1 MSLFSNRID
10 EARLDEAISEI
21 ASTPVDEH
29 EMAAAASR
37 VRGKLAQFAATGIAP
52 EEPIAPLAPT
62 PTIHAVH
69 SPLRGCE
76 DFQAEIP
83 AYLAGELPAAR
94 ALLVEDHTR
103 SCVPCRRAL
112 RTAREGKPLSGNT
125 TAPVVVQ
132 MPQRRDRR
140 TLYALAAVLV
150 AALGTGIFLMQD
162 LLISGG
168 QMARVE
174 AIEGSLYRIDGER
187 TAQLGAG
194 AAIQEGDE
202 IRTAKGSHAFVRMT
216 DGSVIEMSERAGL
229 SLDAGRKGN
238 TIELERGKIIVQ
250 AAKQRPRHLYVETDD
265 CLVAVTGTIFSV
277 NHGTKGS
284 RVAVVEGEVHVNQ
297 SGRENILHPGGQ
309 VVTAASLSTVPVTQ
323 EIAWSK
329 NAKQYD
335 QLLAELT
342 AASADIDSQIER
354 PGLRYS
360 TRLLDLSPAD
370 TKVFIA
376 LPNLAKNLGE
386 TQTLL
391 DQKLAESETLRQW
404 WQDNFSSDAERQK
417 VHDLIDRI
425 SELGSHLG
433 PEIAIAVGKSTTGAD
448 SDAEPVLTAE
458 IENQAAFRAALT
470 AEIDRLNGEG
480 GEHPHKIRIVETLPA
495 TATPGEDHELLL
507 WIGSDLFVASPSAAL
522 INQVAANGSGSNPFV
537 ASAFRNRV
545 AASYQDG
552 AGWLFSADLA
562 SLIGQSATVTNGES
576 TEDHH
581 IAETLGILDLD
592 QFIVERRDVE
602 GRTET
607 RAVLT
612 FKQARRGVAAWL
624 AEPAPMRALDFVSPD
639 ANAAA
644 AFVVKN
650 PAMLLDELLAANPK
664 FAAELEKAEA
674 KEGFRLRDDVVAPL
688 GGEFALALDGPVL
701 PKPSWKFVAEVYDPN
716 TLEHTIELTVERLN
730 RELTKN
736 GKGGVTLSTETS
748 GGRTWHAI
756 NSEDLGM
763 SIHYAFEGGFLVAA
777 PSRTLIERA
786 FAGRDSGATLG
797 RSERLRNLLGTDGQV
812 NVSAL
817 VFQDL
822 GALAKQGAKFIPQK
836 ALDSKEA
843 NPLRSFLGQGPSAIY
858 AYAEENRILFGSNA
872 VNGPLGDNLKLLTG
886 FSSILRSMG
895 GHDGGD
901 S

>member
-10 EARLDEAISEI
+10 EARLDQAISEI

-29 EMAAAASR
+29 EMAAAAAR
-37 VRGKLAQFAATGIAP
+37 VRQKLAQFAAKADLESDFAEGASETVPAASP
-52 EEPIAPLAPT
+52 A
-62 PTIHAVH
+62 IHAVH
-69 SPLRGCE
+69 SPLRHCE

-112 RTAREGKPLSGNT
+112 RTAREGKPAVAAAIPALAS
-125 TAPVVVQ
+125 PV
-132 MPQRRDRR
+132 RRDRR

-150 AALGTGIFLMQD
+150 AALGTGLFLMQD
-162 LLISGG
+162 FFISGG

-194 AAIQEGDE
+194 AAVNEGDE

-297 SGRENILHPGGQ
+297 SGREDVLHPGAQ
-309 VVTAASLSTVPVTQ
+309 VVTAASLSAVPVTQ

-329 NAKQYD
+329 NAAQYD

-360 TRLLDLSPAD
+360 TRLLDLSPVG

-386 TQTLL
+386 TQRLL
-391 DQKLAESETLRQW
+391 DQKLEESETLRQW
-404 WQDNFSSDAERQK
+404 WQDNFSSDAERRK
-417 VHDLIDRI
+417 VHDLIERI
-425 SELGSHLG
+425 SELGGHLG
-433 PEIAIAVGKSTTGAD
+433 PEIAIAVGKQVTGAET
-448 SDAEPVLTAE
+448 EPVLMAE
-458 IENQAAFRAALT
+458 VENAAAFQAALT
-470 AEIDRLNGEG
+470 AEVERLNGEAG
-480 GEHPHKIRIVETLPA
+480 REKLRIVTTLPA
-495 TATPGEDHELLL
+495 TSSAAEDRELILYV
-507 WIGSDLFVASPSAAL
+507 GSDLFVASPNAAL
-522 INQVAANGSGSNPFV
+522 INQVAANGSGANPFLETP
-537 ASAFRNRV
+537 FRNRV

-562 SLIGQSATVTNGES
+562 SLIGDSSAEQGGAES
-576 TEDHH
+576 EDHQV
-581 IAETLGILDLD
+581 AETLGILDMD
-592 QFIVERRDVE
+592 QFIVERRDLD
-602 GRTET
+602 GRAET
-607 RAVLT
+607 RATLT
-612 FKQARRGVAAWL
+612 FKQARRGIAAWL

-650 PAMLLDELLAANPK
+650 PATLLDELLAANPK
-664 FAAELEKAEA
+664 FASELAEA
-674 KEGFRLRDDVVAPL
+674 EAREGFRLRDDVVAPL

-701 PKPSWKFVAEVYDPN
+701 PKPSWKFVAEVYDPA
-716 TLEHTIELTVERLN
+716 TLQHTIELTVERLN
-730 RELTKN
+730 RELAKN
-736 GKGGVTLSTETS
+736 GKGRVTLTSETS
-748 GGRTWHAI
+748 GGRIWHALA
-756 NSEDLGM
+756 SEDLGI
-763 SIHYAFEGGFLVAA
+763 SVHYAFEGGFVVAA
-777 PSRTLIERA
+777 PSRTLLERA
-786 FAGRDSGATLG
+786 FSARESGATLG
-797 RSERLRNLLGTDGQV
+797 RSERLRDLLGTDGQV

-822 GALAKQGAKFIPQK
+822 GALAKQGAKFIPK
-836 ALDSKEA
+836 SALEGKDASS
-843 NPLRSFLGQGPSAIY
+843 LRSFLGQGPSAIY
-858 AYAEENRILFGSNA
+858 AYAETDRILFGSNA
-872 VNGPLGDNLKLLTG
+872 LNGPLGDNLKLLTG
-886 FSSILRSMG
+886 FSSILRSIG
-895 GHDGGD
+895 GHEGD

>member
-1 MSLFSNRID
+1 MSLFKNRID
-10 EARLDEAISEI
+10 EARLDQAISEI

-37 VRGKLAQFAATGIAP
+37 VRNKLAQFAATGVAP

-112 RTAREGKPLSGNT
+112 RTAREGKPQVAAVA
-125 TAPVVVQ
+125 APL
-132 MPQRRDRR
+132 PQRRDRR

-150 AALGTGIFLMQD
+150 AALGTGLFLMQD
-162 LLISGG
+162 FFISGG

-174 AIEGSLYRIDGER
+174 AIEGSLYRIDGEQ

-194 AAIQEGDE
+194 AAIREGDE

-309 VVTAASLSTVPVTQ
+309 VVTAASLSTVPVAQ

-329 NAKQYD
+329 NAEQYD
-335 QLLAELT
+335 RLLAELT

-386 TQTLL
+386 TQALL

-433 PEIAIAVGKSTTGAD
+433 PEIAIAVAKSGTG
-448 SDAEPVLTAE
+448 SESETEPVLTAE
-458 IENQAAFRAALT
+458 IQNEAAFRAALT
-470 AEIDRLNGEG
+470 AELDRLAGEP
-480 GEHPHKIRIVETLPA
+480 GEHKHIRIVESLPA
-495 TATPGEDHELLL
+495 TATPGEDKELLL
-507 WIGSDLFVASPSAAL
+507 YVGTDLFVASPNAAL
-522 INQVAANGSGSNPFV
+522 INQVVANGTGSNPFV

-562 SLIGQSATVTNGES
+562 TLIGES
-576 TEDHH
+576 TAVTKGQDSEDHQM
-581 IAETLGILDLD
+581 AESLGILDLD
-592 QFIVERRDVE
+592 QFIVERRDME

-624 AEPAPMRALDFVSPD
+624 AEPAPMRSLDFVSPD

-650 PAMLLDELLAANPK
+650 PATLLDELLAANPK
-664 FAAELEKAEA
+664 FAVELAQAEA
-674 KEGFRLRDDVVAPL
+674 KEGFRLRDDIVAPL

-701 PKPSWKFVAEVYDPN
+701 PKPSWKFVAEVYDPA
-716 TLEHTIELTVERLN
+716 TLQHTIELTVERLN

-736 GKGGVTLSTETS
+736 GKGGVTLSTETR

-756 NSEDLGM
+756 TSEDLGM

-786 FAGRDSGATLG
+786 FSGRESGATLG
-797 RSERLRNLLGTDGQV
+797 RSERLKNLLGTDGQV

-858 AYAEENRILFGSNA
+858 AYAEEDRILFGSNA
-872 VNGPLGDNLKLLTG
+872 LNGPLGDNLKLLTG

>member
-1 MSLFSNRID
+1 MSLFSTRID
-10 EARLDEAISEI
+10 EARLDQAISEI

-29 EMAAAASR
+29 EMAVAAAR

-52 EEPIAPLAPT
+52 EEPIPASVT
-62 PTIHAVH
+62 PAIHAVH
-69 SPLRGCE
+69 SPLKNCE

-83 AYLAGELPAAR
+83 AYLAGQLPAAR

-112 RTAREGKPLSGNT
+112 RTAREGKPQI
-125 TAPVVVQ
+125 APAAVVARA
-132 MPQRRDRR
+132 PQNNRR

-162 LLISGG
+162 FFISGG

-174 AIEGSLYRIDGER
+174 AIEGSLYRIDGEA

-194 AAIQEGDE
+194 AAIREGDE

-250 AAKQRPRHLYVETDD
+250 AAKQRPRHLYVETED

-309 VVTAASLSTVPVTQ
+309 VVTAASLSTVPVKQ

-329 NAKQYD
+329 NAAQYD

-342 AASADIDSQIER
+342 AASTDIDSQIER

-360 TRLLDLSPAD
+360 TLLLDLSPAN

-376 LPNLAKNLGE
+376 LPNLARNLGE
-386 TQTLL
+386 TQRLL

-404 WQDNFSSDAERQK
+404 WDDNFSSDAERRK

-433 PEIAIAVGKSTTGAD
+433 PEIAISVGKSGTET
-448 SDAEPVLTAE
+448 EPVLSAE
-458 IENQAAFRAALT
+458 VANEAAFRAALI
-470 AEIDRLNGEG
+470 AEVERITSESGHR
-480 GEHPHKIRIVETLPA
+480 KIRIIESLPA
-495 TATPGEDHELLL
+495 VATSGEEHELLL
-507 WIGSDLFVASPSAAL
+507 WIGDGLFVASTNPAL
-522 INQVAANGSGSNPFV
+522 INQVAANAAGGNPFV
-537 ASAFRNRV
+537 GTAFRNRV

-562 SLIGQSATVTNGES
+562 SLIGENTATTPGTNDE
-576 TEDHH
+576 EHH

-602 GRTET
+602 DRTET

-650 PAMLLDELLAANPK
+650 PATLLDELLAANPK
-664 FAAELEKAEA
+664 FAAELAQAEA
-674 KEGFRLRDDVVAPL
+674 REGFRLRDDVVAPL

-701 PKPSWKFVAEVYDPN
+701 PKPSWKFVAEVYDPA
-716 TLEHTIELTVERLN
+716 TLQHTIELTVERLN
-730 RELTKN
+730 RELAKN
-736 GKGGVTLSTETS
+736 GKGKVTLTTETS
-748 GGRTWHAI
+748 GGRTWHMI
-756 NSEDLGM
+756 TSEDLGM

-786 FAGRDSGATLG
+786 FSGRESGATLG
-797 RSERLRNLLGTDGQV
+797 RSERLKNLLGTDGQI

-858 AYAEENRILFGSNA
+858 AYAQEDRILFGSNA
-872 VNGPLGDNLKLLTG
+872 LNGPLGDNLKLLTG
-886 FSSILRSMG
+886 FSGILRSMG
-895 GHDGGD
+895 GHGGD

>member
-10 EARLDEAISEI
+10 EARLDQAISEI

-37 VRGKLAQFAATGIAP
+37 VRAKLSQYAASGFPAEEQAPEAIAP
-52 EEPIAPLAPT
+52 ST

-69 SPLRGCE
+69 SPLRRCE

-112 RTAREGKPLSGNT
+112 RTAREGKPQIAAVVA
-125 TAPVVVQ
+125 AP

-150 AALGTGIFLMQD
+150 AALGTGLFLMQD
-162 LLISGG
+162 FFISGG

-174 AIEGSLYRIDGER
+174 AIEGSLYRIDGEQ

-194 AAIQEGDE
+194 AAIREGDE

-329 NAKQYD
+329 NAAQYD

-376 LPNLAKNLGE
+376 LPNLARNLGE
-386 TQTLL
+386 TQRLL

-404 WQDNFSSDAERQK
+404 WQENFSSDAERQK

-425 SELGSHLG
+425 SELGSNLG
-433 PEIAIAVGKSTTGAD
+433 PEIAIAVGKSGTGET
-448 SDAEPVLTAE
+448 SEPEPVLTAE
-458 IENQAAFRAALT
+458 VENEAAFRAALI

-480 GEHPHKIRIVETLPA
+480 GEHKHTIRIVESLPA
-495 TATPGEDHELLL
+495 TATAGEEHELLL
-507 WIGSDLFVASPSAAL
+507 YVGSDLFVASPNAAL
-522 INQVAANGSGSNPFV
+522 INQVAANSGAPAANPFV

-545 AASYQDG
+545 ADSYQDG

-562 SLIGQSATVTNGES
+562 SLIGGSTAVTNGPDS
-576 TEDHH
+576 EDHH
-581 IAETLGILDLD
+581 MAETLGILDLD

-650 PAMLLDELLAANPK
+650 PATLLDELLAANPK
-664 FAAELEKAEA
+664 FATELSAAEA
-674 KEGFRLRDDVVAPL
+674 REGFNLRDDVVATL

-701 PKPSWKFVAEVYDPN
+701 PKPSWKFVAEVYDPA
-716 TLEHTIELTVERLN
+716 TLQHTIEVTVERLN
-730 RELTKN
+730 RELKKN
-736 GKGGVTLSTETS
+736 GKGGVTLTTETT

-786 FAGRDSGATLG
+786 FSGRESGATLG
-797 RSERLRNLLGTDGQV
+797 RSERLKNLLGTDGQI

-836 ALDSKEA
+836 ALEQDEA
-843 NPLRSFLGQGPSAIY
+843 KPFRSFLGQGPSAIY
-858 AYAEENRILFGSNA
+858 AYAEEDRILFGSNA

-895 GHDGGD
+895 GHGGD

>member
-1 MSLFSNRID
+1 MSLFTNRID
-10 EARLDEAISEI
+10 EARLDQAISEI

-29 EMAAAASR
+29 EMAAAANR
-37 VRGKLAQFAATGIAP
+37 VREKLAQFAATGIAP
-52 EEPIAPLAPT
+52 EETFAPAVGT
-62 PTIHAVH
+62 PAIHAVH
-69 SPLRGCE
+69 SPLKSCE

-83 AYLAGELPAAR
+83 AYLAGQLPAAR

-112 RTAREGKPLSGNT
+112 RTAREGKPQI
-125 TAPVVVQ
+125 APAAVVARA
-132 MPQRRDRR
+132 PQNNRR

-150 AALGTGIFLMQD
+150 AALGTGLFLMQD
-162 LLISGG
+162 LFISGG

-238 TIELERGKIIVQ
+238 TIELERGRIIVQ

-284 RVAVVEGEVHVNQ
+284 RVAVVEGEVRVNQ
-297 SGRENILHPGGQ
+297 SGRENVLHPGGQ
-309 VVTAASLSTVPVTQ
+309 VVTAASLSAVPVKQ
-323 EIAWSK
+323 EIAWSR
-329 NAKQYD
+329 NAAQYD
-335 QLLAELT
+335 RLLAELT

-360 TRLLDLSPAD
+360 TLLLDLSPVD

-376 LPNLAKNLGE
+376 LPNLARNLGE
-386 TQTLL
+386 TQRLL
-391 DQKLAESETLRQW
+391 DQKLEESETLRQW
-404 WQDNFSSDAERQK
+404 WQDNFSSEEERRK

-425 SELGSHLG
+425 SDLGSHLG
-433 PEIAIAVGKSTTGAD
+433 PEIAIAVGKSGTET
-448 SDAEPVLTAE
+448 EPVLSAE
-458 IENQAAFRAALT
+458 VENEAAFRAALISEVERIT
-470 AEIDRLNGEG
+470 SESGHR
-480 GEHPHKIRIVETLPA
+480 KIRIVESLPA
-495 TATPGEDHELLL
+495 TATPGEEHELLL
-507 WIGSDLFVASPSAAL
+507 YVGSGLFVASTNPAL
-522 INQVAANGSGSNPFV
+522 INQVAGHVAGGNPFV
-537 ASAFRNRV
+537 ATPFRNRV

-562 SLIGQSATVTNGES
+562 SLLGENQAGES
-576 TEDHH
+576 EEDHH
-581 IAETLGILDLD
+581 LAESLGILDLD

-602 GRTET
+602 DRTET

-612 FKQARRGVAAWL
+612 FKQARRGIAAWL

-650 PAMLLDELLAANPK
+650 PATLLDELLAANPK
-664 FAAELEKAEA
+664 FAAELAAAEA

-701 PKPSWKFVAEVYDPN
+701 PKPSWKFVAEVYDPA
-716 TLEHTIELTVERLN
+716 TLQHTIELTVERLN
-730 RELTKN
+730 RELSKN
-736 GKGGVTLSTETS
+736 GKGKVTLSTETS
-748 GGRTWHAI
+748 GGRTWHTI
-756 NSEDLGM
+756 TSEDLGM

-786 FAGRDSGATLG
+786 FSGRESGATLG
-797 RSERLRNLLGTDGQV
+797 RSERLKNLLGTDGQI

-817 VFQDL
+817 MFQDL
-822 GALAKQGAKFIPQK
+822 GALAKQGAKFIPEK
-836 ALDSKEA
+836 ALESEQA

-858 AYAEENRILFGSNA
+858 AYAEEDRILFGSNA
-872 VNGPLGDNLKLLTG
+872 LNGPLGDNLKLLTG
-886 FSSILRSMG
+886 FSGILRSMG
-895 GHDGGD
+895 GHGGD

>member
-1 MSLFSNRID
+1 MSLFKNRID
-10 EARLDEAISEI
+10 EARLDQAISEI

-29 EMAAAASR
+29 EMAAAAAR
-37 VRGKLAQFAATGIAP
+37 VRGKLAQYAVTGFPAEAVAQAATTAP
-52 EEPIAPLAPT
+52 AL
-62 PTIHAVH
+62 HAIH
-69 SPLRGCE
+69 SPLRRCE
-76 DFQAEIP
+76 DFQAEVP

-112 RTAREGKPLSGNT
+112 RTAREGKPLV
-125 TAPVVVQ
+125 AAAVVTRA
-132 MPQRRDRR
+132 PQRNHR

-162 LLISGG
+162 FFISGG

-174 AIEGSLYRIDGER
+174 AIEGSLYRIDGEA

-194 AAIQEGDE
+194 AAIREGDE

-250 AAKQRPRHLYVETDD
+250 AAKQRARHLYVETDD

-309 VVTAASLSTVPVTQ
+309 VVTAASLSTVPVAQ

-329 NAKQYD
+329 NAAQYD

-342 AASADIDSQIER
+342 AASRDIDAQIER

-360 TRLLDLSPAD
+360 TRLLDLSPAG

-376 LPNLAKNLGE
+376 LPNLARNLGE
-386 TQTLL
+386 TQALL

-433 PEIAIAVGKSTTGAD
+433 PEIAISVGTSATGET
-448 SDAEPVLTAE
+448 SEPEPVLTAE
-458 IENQAAFRAALT
+458 VENEAAFRAALT
-470 AEIDRLNGEG
+470 AEIERLRSEAGENK
-480 GEHPHKIRIVETLPA
+480 HNTIRVVATLPA
-495 TATPGEDHELLL
+495 TANADEDHELLL
-507 WIGSDLFVASPSAAL
+507 WIGDGLFVASPSAAR
-522 INQVAANGSGSNPFV
+522 INQVAANASGGNPFV

-562 SLIGQSATVTNGES
+562 ALIGEGTKSAKAEDGE
-576 TEDHH
+576 EHQM
-581 IAETLGILDLD
+581 AESLGILDLD
-592 QFIVERRDVE
+592 QFIVERRDLA
-602 GRTET
+602 GRAET
-607 RAVLT
+607 RATLT
-612 FKQARRGVAAWL
+612 FKQARRGIASWL

-650 PAMLLDELLAANPK
+650 PATLLDELLAANPK
-664 FAAELEKAEA
+664 FATELAQAEA
-674 KEGFRLRDDVVAPL
+674 KEGFKLRDDVVAPL

-701 PKPSWKFVAEVYDPN
+701 PKPSWKFVAEVYDPA
-716 TLEHTIELTVERLN
+716 TLQHTIEITVERLN
-730 RELTKN
+730 RELTAN
-736 GKGGVTLSTETS
+736 GKPGIVLTTETR
-748 GGRTWHAI
+748 GGRTWHTITSA
-756 NSEDLGM
+756 DLGM

-786 FAGRDSGATLG
+786 FAGRESGATLG
-797 RSERLRNLLGTDGQV
+797 RSERLKNLLGTDGQV

-822 GALAKQGAKFIPQK
+822 GALAKQGAKFIPK
-836 ALDSKEA
+836 SALDRDEA
-843 NPLRSFLGQGPSAIY
+843 KPLRSFLGQGPSVIY
-858 AYAEENRILFGSNA
+858 AYAQEDRILFGSNA
-872 VNGPLGDNLKLLTG
+872 LNGPLGDNLKLLTG
-886 FSSILRSMG
+886 FSSILRSIG
-895 GHDGGD
+895 GHGVE
-901 S
+901 

>member
-10 EARLDEAISEI
+10 EARLDQAISEI

-29 EMAAAASR
+29 EMAAAANR
-37 VRGKLAQFAATGIAP
+37 VREKLAQFAATGIAP
-52 EEPIAPLAPT
+52 EESFAPAAVT
-62 PTIHAVH
+62 PAIHAVH
-69 SPLRGCE
+69 SPLKSCE

-83 AYLAGELPAAR
+83 AYLAGQLPAAR

-112 RTAREGKPLSGNT
+112 RTAREGKPQVAAAVA
-125 TAPVVVQ
+125 APL
-132 MPQRRDRR
+132 PQRRDRR

-150 AALGTGIFLMQD
+150 AALGTGLFLMQD
-162 LLISGG
+162 FFISGG

-174 AIEGSLYRIDGER
+174 AIEGSLYRIDGEQ

-194 AAIQEGDE
+194 AAIREGDE

-309 VVTAASLSTVPVTQ
+309 VVTAASLSTVPVKQ

-329 NAKQYD
+329 NAAQYD
-335 QLLAELT
+335 RLLAELT
-342 AASADIDSQIER
+342 AASADIDAQIER

-360 TRLLDLSPAD
+360 TLLLDLSPAD

-376 LPNLAKNLGE
+376 LPNLARNLGE
-386 TQTLL
+386 TQALL

-425 SELGSHLG
+425 SELGSNLG
-433 PEIAIAVGKSTTGAD
+433 PEIAIAVGKSGTGED
-448 SDAEPVLTAE
+448 SEVGPVLSAE
-458 IENQAAFRAALT
+458 VANEAAFRAALL
-470 AEIDRLNGEG
+470 AEIERITSEDGHR
-480 GEHPHKIRIVETLPA
+480 KIRIVESLPA
-495 TATPGEDHELLL
+495 VATPGEEHELLL
-507 WIGSDLFVASPSAAL
+507 FVGDGLFVASTNPAS
-522 INQVAANGSGSNPFV
+522 INQVVANAAGGNPFV
-537 ASAFRNRV
+537 GTAFRNRV

-562 SLIGQSATVTNGES
+562 SLIGEGTATEG
-576 TEDHH
+576 EDHH

-592 QFIVERRDVE
+592 QFIVERRDLE
-602 GRTET
+602 GRAET

-612 FKQARRGVAAWL
+612 FKQARRGIASWL

-650 PAMLLDELLAANPK
+650 PATLLDELLAANPK
-664 FAAELEKAEA
+664 FAAELAQAEA
-674 KEGFRLRDDVVAPL
+674 REGFRLRDDVVAPL

-701 PKPSWKFVAEVYDPN
+701 PKPSWKFVAEVYDPA
-716 TLEHTIELTVERLN
+716 TLQHTIELTVERLN
-730 RELTKN
+730 RELAKN
-736 GKGGVTLSTETS
+736 GKGKVTLTTETS
-748 GGRTWHAI
+748 GGRTWHSIA
-756 NSEDLGM
+756 SDDLGM

-786 FAGRDSGATLG
+786 FSGRESGATLG
-797 RSERLRNLLGTDGQV
+797 RSERLKNLLGTDGQI

-817 VFQDL
+817 MFQDL

-858 AYAEENRILFGSNA
+858 AYAEEDRILFGSNA
-872 VNGPLGDNLKLLTG
+872 LNGPLGDNLKLLTG

-895 GHDGGD
+895 GHGGD

>member
-10 EARLDEAISEI
+10 EARLDQAISEI

-29 EMAAAASR
+29 EMAAAAAR
-37 VRGKLAQFAATGIAP
+37 VRSKLAQFAATGVAP
-52 EEPIAPLAPT
+52 EEPMAPLAPT

-112 RTAREGKPLSGNT
+112 RTAREGKPQIAAT
-125 TAPVVVQ
+125 VVSPL
-132 MPQRRDRR
+132 PQRRDRR

-150 AALGTGIFLMQD
+150 AALGTGLFLMQD
-162 LLISGG
+162 YFISGG

-174 AIEGSLYRIDGER
+174 AIEGSLYRIDGEQ

-194 AAIQEGDE
+194 AAIREGDE

-309 VVTAASLSTVPVTQ
+309 VVTAVSLSTVPVTQ

-329 NAKQYD
+329 NAAQYD
-335 QLLAELT
+335 RLLAELT

-376 LPNLAKNLGE
+376 LPNLARNLGE
-386 TQTLL
+386 TQRLL

-433 PEIAIAVGKSTTGAD
+433 PEIAIAVGKSATGD
-448 SDAEPVLTAE
+448 NSDAQPVLTAE
-458 IENQAAFRAALT
+458 IENEAAFRAALT

-480 GEHPHKIRIVETLPA
+480 GEHPHKIRIVESLPA
-495 TATPGEDHELLL
+495 VATPGEDKELLL
-507 WIGSDLFVASPSAAL
+507 WIGDDLFVATPSAAL
-522 INQVAANGSGSNPFV
+522 INQVTTNAAGGNPFV
-537 ASAFRNRV
+537 ATAFRNRV

-562 SLIGQSATVTNGES
+562 SLIGESATVTNGEN

-581 IAETLGILDLD
+581 MAETLGILDLD
-592 QFIVERRDVE
+592 QFIVERRDME

-612 FKQARRGVAAWL
+612 FKQARRGIAAWL

-650 PAMLLDELLAANPK
+650 PATLLDELLAANPK
-664 FAAELEKAEA
+664 FAAELAAAEA

-701 PKPSWKFVAEVYDPN
+701 PKPSWKFVAEVYDPA
-716 TLEHTIELTVERLN
+716 TLQHTIELTVERLN
-730 RELTKN
+730 REATAH
-736 GKGGVTLSTETS
+736 GKGGVTLTTETS

-786 FAGRDSGATLG
+786 FSGRDSGATLG
-797 RSERLRNLLGTDGQV
+797 RSERLKNLLGTDGQV

-836 ALDSKEA
+836 ALDSNEA

-858 AYAEENRILFGSNA
+858 AYAQEDRILFGSNA